1 MLADVQ
7 THFGLTRPFDRA
19 GNFETEH
26 QTALVRE
33 VCATVQTGRLVVV
46 SGLVGSGKTHLLR
59 RIEDQLARAGKVS
72 VAKSLAVD
80 KQRTSLPSLIEALFY
95 DLSPGDRAQVKIPKQ
110 PERRERELRDLMKKA
125 KRPIVLIVDEAHD
138 LHAKTLTGLK
148 RLMEVVADAGVL
160 LSVLLVGHIKL
171 RNDLR
176 RPKMEEIGYRTTT
189 FEFEGVGPHRREYIA
204 WLLKECSDD
213 DVKVGSL
220 MDADAIDLM
229 AERLRTPLQIEMHLT
244 LAFEHAFRLGAKP
257 VSVEVVE
264 DILSRAINDLEPTL
278 IRNGYDAATLA
289 AQFNAKPI
297 EIKAFFAGTLAGD
310 RTQELTDQM
319 RAAGV
324 PI

>member
-1 MLADVQ
+1 
-7 THFGLTRPFDRA
+7 
-19 GNFETEH
+19 
-26 QTALVRE
+26 
-33 VCATVQTGRLVVV
+33 
-46 SGLVGSGKTHLLR
+46 
-59 RIEDQLARAGKVS
+59 
-72 VAKSLAVD
+72 
-80 KQRTSLPSLIEALFY
+80 
-95 DLSPGDRAQVKIPKQ
+95 
-110 PERRERELRDLMKKA
+110 
-125 KRPIVLIVDEAHD
+125 
-138 LHAKTLTGLK
+138 
-148 RLMEVVADAGVL
+148 
-160 LSVLLVGHIKL
+160 
-171 RNDLR
+171 
-176 RPKMEEIGYRTTT
+176 
-189 FEFEGVGPHRREYIA
+189 
-204 WLLKECSDD
+204 
-213 DVKVGSL
+213 

-257 VSVEVVE
+257 VSIEVVE